1 MHLALE
7 VCLLPPGTMQLPR
20 ASQAQ
25 DPPGREGERK
35 PSPHG
40 PENILLQAKNL
51 IEPNQEELVG
61 VEKGE
66 YGSKMTLIAPI

>member
-20 ASQAQ
+20 ASQDQ

-35 PSPHG
+35 PSPHR
-40 PENILLQAKNL
+40 PENIRLQAKNL

-61 VEKGE
+61 VKKGG